1 MPDTP
6 GTPVEPL
13 AGREAAGVV
22 AVLRSRILSGQVT
35 PGEFLPTVRAVSEE
49 HEVSCGT
56 AWRALKALESE
67 GLVAARPRHG
77 FLVLSRAWSPEKG
90 CPVAYVL
97 SAQSSTGRWEGLNQA
112 LLTGLQEAAARRGSS
127 LLGIGQKGAS
137 PAKVLEQLKA
147 ARAWGVIVDVHSPG
161 VVHLAKQSGLS
172 VVMVD
177 AWHEDAEVD
186 AVIQDGFRGGLLAAK
201 HLAGRGHRR
210 IGWLGPVSES
220 IHSMTRFGGA
230 TSGLRRSGLELP
242 PELQADT
249 AGGPGFEAARA
260 LLSRPDRPTGLLA
273 LWRDMALDAAKAAR
287 ELGLALGKDLE
298 LVGWC
303 PEELYDQDFAE
314 RFRDQPVPAAVVWSI
329 ATLAETAVTRLTE
342 RRANPQLPPIG
353 ITVQTRLRL
362 AE

>member
-1 MPDTP
+1 
-6 GTPVEPL
+6 
-13 AGREAAGVV
+13 
-22 AVLRSRILSGQVT
+22 
-35 PGEFLPTVRAVSEE
+35 
-49 HEVSCGT
+49 
-56 AWRALKALESE
+56 
-67 GLVAARPRHG
+67 
-77 FLVLSRAWSPEKG
+77 
-90 CPVAYVL
+90 
-97 SAQSSTGRWEGLNQA
+97 
-112 LLTGLQEAAARRGSS
+112 
-127 LLGIGQKGAS
+127 LGIGQKGAS
-137 PAKVLEQLKA
+137 PAKVLEQLKS

-287 ELGLALGKDLE
+287 ELGLHLDSDLE
-298 LVGWC
+298 IVGWC
-303 PEELYDQDFAE
+303 AEELYEKDYAAHFA
-314 RFRDQPVPAAVVWSI
+314 DGPVPPAVVWSI
-329 ATLAETAVTRLTE
+329 ATLADTAVARLAE
-342 RRANPQLPPIG
+342 RRANPGMPPLRLS
-353 ITVQTRLRL
+353 VNTRLRL
-362 AE
+362 TETKEGAQR

>member
-1 MPDTP
+1 
-6 GTPVEPL
+6 
-13 AGREAAGVV
+13 
-22 AVLRSRILSGQVT
+22 
-35 PGEFLPTVRAVSEE
+35 
-49 HEVSCGT
+49 
-56 AWRALKALESE
+56 
-67 GLVAARPRHG
+67 
-77 FLVLSRAWSPEKG
+77 
-90 CPVAYVL
+90 
-97 SAQSSTGRWEGLNQA
+97 
-112 LLTGLQEAAARRGSS
+112 
-127 LLGIGQKGAS
+127 
-137 PAKVLEQLKA
+137 
-147 ARAWGVIVDVHSPG
+147 
-161 VVHLAKQSGLS
+161 
-172 VVMVD
+172 VD